1 MLLFF
6 ITYVRILPNG
16 SYANAYGQFQEKYNA
31 RTNFVEFI
39 GIRTSIEALNLIRR
53 IPIHVGIESLF
64 NCHRPINVNVMKS
77 PQCSECICMA
87 LTCKT
92 IVPTS
97 QPYWEWVFENP
108 HLDRRRIRQITSR
121 L

>member
-1 MLLFF
+1 M
-6 ITYVRILPNG
+6 RILCNG

-39 GIRTSIEALNLIRR
+39 GIKTSIEALNLIRR
-53 IPIHVGIESLF
+53 IPIYVGIESLF
-64 NCHRPINVNVMKS
+64 NCYWPFNANVMKS
-77 PQCSECICMA
+77 PEGSENICMA

-108 HLDRRRIRQITSR
+108 HLDRRRIHQITSR